1 MITLLLSVAVA
12 LLVIIAG
19 TLTRILSALHGP
31 EKSIPS
37 GPEHFEQFD
46 PKKESREHFMG
57 KTANLILEER
67 RRDEIWDPKKE
78 SYDEFMSRGQRI
90 K

>member
-1 MITLLLSVAVA
+1 
-12 LLVIIAG
+12 
-19 TLTRILSALHGP
+19 
-31 EKSIPS
+31 
-37 GPEHFEQFD
+37 
-46 PKKESREHFMG
+46 MG